1 MSLILLPDLPLV
13 TNEEISML
21 RAVSVLPG
29 GKYCGTKLKAA
40 IRVLRGLLE
49 QGVPSKEIEVSN
61 ISLVRAF
68 FLKLGLLTGWNRNRT
83 DDSSLPSIPQLF
95 NLQLFKGVRRVP
107 SQTSPLPP
115 SSCWEMRLG
124 WAGSSVQKCVCVCL
138 ILGKLPSECDA
149 NRKRNAATL
158 SCNMSENS
166 PFQVLQSVLFSEL
179 SFGSRSWDMY
189 WIFNGLFVQG
199 GVFCLLQEIRF
210 LSVTE
215 WFCTSIR
222 VLFILEAALSTCV
235 IQSILMHV

>member
-1 MSLILLPDLPLV
+1 MSLIILPDLPLV

-149 NRKRNAATL
+149 NRHRQGKETLQRWAATWVKIVL
-158 SCNMSENS
+158 SKSYS
-166 PFQVLQSVLFSEL
+166 QSCSVSSLLGVEAEICTGYLMGCLFKVVYFVCYKKSD
-179 SFGSRSWDMY
+179 SFLWLNDFAHPLG
-189 WIFNGLFVQG
+189 
-199 GVFCLLQEIRF
+199 FCSF
-210 LSVTE
+210 
-215 WFCTSIR
+215 
-222 VLFILEAALSTCV
+222 
-235 IQSILMHV
+235 